1 MTTPFVHLRLHS
13 EYSLLDGL
21 IRVEELPARCAQ
33 LGMPAVAVTDV
44 SNFYALIKFFKAANA
59 AGIKPI
65 AGADVW
71 LESRDPTQPPTMLA
85 LLVMNTVGYRH
96 LTTLISRAHVEN
108 QSLGRPVVKR
118 AWLHE
123 SHAGL
128 IALSAGRDG
137 EIGQALIAQHVDVA
151 EALLA
156 EWRESFG
163 DRFYLE
169 ISRTGRENEE
179 DCLHQTVDL
188 AARTHTA
195 IVATND
201 VRFNLSEDFEAH
213 DARVCIHDGRTLNDP
228 RRPRRYTAQQYLR
241 TPDEIA
247 ELFSDIPEALENS
260 VEIAKRCSLPL
271 KLGKSFMPEYPVPAG
286 MTIDEFFVSES
297 RRGLEERLSVLI
309 DEKMADLPAEERVV
323 RRQVYVDRLEL
334 EMGTIVKMEFPGYF
348 MIVSDFIRWAKT
360 NGIPVGPG
368 RGSGAGSLV
377 AYALQ
382 ITDLDPLP
390 YELLFERFLNP
401 ERVSMPDFDIDF
413 CMEGRDR
420 VIDYVREK
428 YGRDA
433 VSQIITFSTMAA
445 RAVIRDVAR
454 VQGKSLGLADKLA
467 KLIPFEVDMT
477 LAKAIEREEPLR
489 DFLKTGMD
497 ASDASEIWEMAVKLE
512 GMVRGIGKHAGGVV
526 IAPGKLTD
534 FAPLYCDE
542 QGNNLVTQFDKDD
555 VEKAGLVKFD
565 FLGLRTLTIIDWAVK
580 AINVRRE
587 KLNLSPIDIL
597 HIPLVD
603 KPTFDLLKRAD
614 TTAVFQLES
623 SGMRELIKKLKPD
636 VFEDIVALVALFRP
650 GPLQSGM
657 ADDFVNRKH
666 GIQKVSYPHP
676 ALEPIL
682 KNTYGTILYQ
692 EQVMQIAQVL
702 AGYTLGGADMLRRAM
717 GKKDREAMEQERAKF
732 VDGAVARGV
741 DGRQATDIFDIME
754 KFSEYGFNKSH
765 SAAYALVAW
774 QTAWLK
780 CHFPAEF
787 MAAEMSAV
795 LQNTD
800 RIVVRIDECKTM
812 GIVVRPPDVNHS
824 AYAFTVDDAGAIIY
838 GLGAVKGVGEGP
850 IAEIVKAR
858 QSDGAFIDMF
868 DFCRRVRGINRRM
881 LEALIRAGALDGL
894 GPNKSF
900 EDRATLVANL
910 DAAMKAADQLA
921 RNQDAGI
928 GDLFGN
934 VAAPERAEGSAFVR
948 VAPWKDDERLN
959 GEKETLGLFLTGH
972 PIDQYEK
979 ELENFISKRIGQLD
993 VSAMS
998 MRQPDERRGRPQRP
1012 VATVAGL
1019 VTDVRIK
1026 RSSKDGKRMAFLVLD
1041 DRSGRLDVSV
1051 FPRVYEQF
1059 SAMLLKD
1066 ALLVVE
1072 GEIEY
1077 NDYDDRIQLMATKVM
1092 NIQQARDSYAR
1103 QIKIDID
1110 EAVVDRGFSKR
1121 LMKVLEPF
1129 RNGQCGIRVSYHR
1142 KDAAG
1147 KGVFAELQF
1156 GDAWKMQPDE
1166 ELLQQLRAQF
1176 GKQSVRV
1183 VYGEASAKTH

>member
-1 MTTPFVHLRLHS
+1 
-13 EYSLLDGL
+13 
-21 IRVEELPARCAQ
+21 
-33 LGMPAVAVTDV
+33 
-44 SNFYALIKFFKAANA
+44 
-59 AGIKPI
+59 
-65 AGADVW
+65 
-71 LESRDPTQPPTMLA
+71 
-85 LLVMNTVGYRH
+85 
-96 LTTLISRAHVEN
+96 
-108 QSLGRPVVKR
+108 
-118 AWLHE
+118 
-123 SHAGL
+123 
-128 IALSAGRDG
+128 
-137 EIGQALIAQHVDVA
+137 
-151 EALLA
+151 
-156 EWRESFG
+156 
-163 DRFYLE
+163 
-169 ISRTGRENEE
+169 
-179 DCLHQTVDL
+179 
-188 AARTHTA
+188 
-195 IVATND
+195 
-201 VRFNLSEDFEAH
+201 
-213 DARVCIHDGRTLNDP
+213 
-228 RRPRRYTAQQYLR
+228 
-241 TPDEIA
+241 
-247 ELFSDIPEALENS
+247 
-260 VEIAKRCSLPL
+260 
-271 KLGKSFMPEYPVPAG
+271 
-286 MTIDEFFVSES
+286 
-297 RRGLEERLSVLI
+297 
-309 DEKMADLPAEERVV
+309 
-323 RRQVYVDRLEL
+323 
-334 EMGTIVKMEFPGYF
+334 
-348 MIVSDFIRWAKT
+348 
-360 NGIPVGPG
+360 
-368 RGSGAGSLV
+368 
-377 AYALQ
+377 
-382 ITDLDPLP
+382 
-390 YELLFERFLNP
+390 
-401 ERVSMPDFDIDF
+401 
-413 CMEGRDR
+413 
-420 VIDYVREK
+420 
-428 YGRDA
+428 
-433 VSQIITFSTMAA
+433 
-445 RAVIRDVAR
+445 
-454 VQGKSLGLADKLA
+454 
-467 KLIPFEVDMT
+467 
-477 LAKAIEREEPLR
+477 
-489 DFLKTGMD
+489 
-497 ASDASEIWEMAVKLE
+497 
-512 GMVRGIGKHAGGVV
+512 
-526 IAPGKLTD
+526 
-534 FAPLYCDE
+534 
-542 QGNNLVTQFDKDD
+542 
-555 VEKAGLVKFD
+555 
-565 FLGLRTLTIIDWAVK
+565 
-580 AINVRRE
+580 
-587 KLNLSPIDIL
+587 
-597 HIPLVD
+597 
-603 KPTFDLLKRAD
+603 
-614 TTAVFQLES
+614 
-623 SGMRELIKKLKPD
+623 
-636 VFEDIVALVALFRP
+636 
-650 GPLQSGM
+650 
-657 ADDFVNRKH
+657 
-666 GIQKVSYPHP
+666 
-676 ALEPIL
+676 
-682 KNTYGTILYQ
+682 
-692 EQVMQIAQVL
+692 MQIAQVL

-948 VAPWKDDERLN
+948 VSPWKDDERLN

-993 VSAMS
+993 VSAMP